1 MAYREV
7 SLYAILFV
15 SSVAVRGNWGNKK
28 RKPGFGIALKNRI
41 FVLQTGRLGRGPGIF
56 VYI

>member
-7 SLYAILFV
+7 SLYAIFLCLLWL
-15 SSVAVRGNWGNKK
+15 SGGIGEIKNGCQVR
-28 RKPGFGIALKNRI
+28 IALKNRI
-41 FVLQTGRLGRGPGIF
+41 FVSQTGRLGRGPGIF

>member
-7 SLYAILFV
+7 SLYAIFCV
-15 SSVAVRGNWGNKK
+15 PSVPVLGDWGNKK
-28 RKPGFGIALKNRI
+28 RKPKFGIALKNRI
-41 FVLQTGRLGRGPGIF
+41 FVSQTGRLGHGPGIF

>member
-7 SLYAILFV
+7 SLYAIFLCLLWL
-15 SSVAVRGNWGNKK
+15 SGGIGDIKNGCQVR
-28 RKPGFGIALKNRI
+28 IALKNRI
-41 FVLQTGRLGRGPGIF
+41 FVSQTGRLGRGPGIF